1 MKFPTLKAP
10 IAVNILIT
18 LFSGFVSFFG
28 LVFGI
33 AHMFGEPNPNIPR
46 SEHIKGVIAVATLC
60 VLGVAFLIITIAS
73 LRGIFQKLKER
84 KER

>member
-1 MKFPTLKAP
+1 
-10 IAVNILIT
+10 
-18 LFSGFVSFFG
+18 
-28 LVFGI
+28 
-33 AHMFGEPNPNIPR
+33 MFGEPNPNIPR

-84 KER
+84 KEK